1 MRCGIG
7 YDVHRLVEGRR
18 LVLGG
23 VEIPY
28 EKGLLGHSDAD
39 VLAHAIADAML
50 GAAHLGDIGR
60 HFPDSDPQWKDADSM
75 HILRQVGI
83 LVAREKNLGVENID
97 SVVIA
102 QRPML
107 ASYIPEMEKRIA
119 AALALY
125 PDQVNI
131 KATTTEQLGW
141 EGAGEGIAAQA
152 VCLLKSLR

>member
-28 EKGLLGHSDAD
+28 EKGLLGHGDAD